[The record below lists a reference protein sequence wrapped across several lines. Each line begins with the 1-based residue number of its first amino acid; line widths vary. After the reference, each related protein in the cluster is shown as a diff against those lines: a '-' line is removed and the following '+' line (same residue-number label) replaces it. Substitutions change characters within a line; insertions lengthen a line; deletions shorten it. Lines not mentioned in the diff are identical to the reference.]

1 MKYVY
6 AQVLRYERNEYGKS
20 IRKEYEAGN
29 IKEKRGNMRTPV
41 PRTDGVSNTL
51 TTVLK
56 DNYLIEYT
64 ESKKSK

>member
-29 IKEKRGNMRTPV
+29 IKEKKGICELQFPELM
-41 PRTDGVSNTL
+41 G
-51 TTVLK
+51 
-56 DNYLIEYT
+56 YLIR
-64 ESKKSK
+64 